1 MPSSPTYEEGSEEEE
16 NETVEDL
23 PELLV
28 PDFEAF
34 DDLVSH
40 NELLVKQIMEVADYQ
55 DEMKNE
61 IKAGQDE
68 NEKEKG
74 RLDFRL
80 KELETL
86 TKTEAKEL
94 EEKMEKQLRDLNVM
108 LKRIDTTLAKTGVE
122 AKELEELRE
131 LKRPGEKGSIIRSL
145 SDNII

>member
-1 MPSSPTYEEGSEEEE
+1 MPSSPTYEEESEEEE

-145 SDNII
+145 SDSII

>member
-1 MPSSPTYEEGSEEEE
+1 MPSSPTYEEESEEEE

-94 EEKMEKQLRDLNVM
+94 EEKMEK
-108 LKRIDTTLAKTGVE
+108 
-122 AKELEELRE
+122 
-131 LKRPGEKGSIIRSL
+131 
-145 SDNII
+145 

>member
-1 MPSSPTYEEGSEEEE
+1 MPSSPTYEEESEEEE

-61 IKAGQDE
+61 IKAG
-68 NEKEKG
+68 
-74 RLDFRL
+74 
-80 KELETL
+80 
-86 TKTEAKEL
+86 
-94 EEKMEKQLRDLNVM
+94 
-108 LKRIDTTLAKTGVE
+108 
-122 AKELEELRE
+122 
-131 LKRPGEKGSIIRSL
+131 
-145 SDNII
+145 